1 MKPVVSVVMVTC
13 NVERFL
19 AESIESILDQTF
31 RQFEFIIVD
40 FGSTDKSKAIASNYA
55 ARDGRI
61 KLHTIPK
68 CSLPE
73 ARNEGGFLAQGEY
86 IAIMD
91 ADDVSLP
98 NRLLWQVEFMEKH
111 PEVGVLGG
119 GVEWINAA
127 GKPLITNRHPLGD
140 REIQSALRTHSVLW
154 QPTALIRR
162 EAFVQVGGY
171 RPAFVVAHDYDL
183 WLRIAE
189 HFKMANLEQVVLKY
203 RIHPYQVSLK
213 KRTQQTLGILAAQ
226 VSASSRRLGKPD
238 PLDSVERITP
248 TLLVGLGVTEA
259 RQQRELASDYWLWT
273 QHMCRAGEYA
283 VALQAALEFLR
294 SPLGYVERSRIAD
307 FYLTVSKLWLKQKRF
322 AKSFLAMGHAV
333 ITRPVVVLR
342 LLKGVFRRLGLA

>member
-1 MKPVVSVVMVTC
+1 
-13 NVERFL
+13 
-19 AESIESILDQTF
+19 
-31 RQFEFIIVD
+31 
-40 FGSTDKSKAIASNYA
+40 
-55 ARDGRI
+55 
-61 KLHTIPK
+61 
-68 CSLPE
+68 
-73 ARNEGGFLAQGEY
+73 
-86 IAIMD
+86 
-91 ADDVSLP
+91 
-98 NRLLWQVEFMEKH
+98 
-111 PEVGVLGG
+111 
-119 GVEWINAA
+119 
-127 GKPLITNRHPLGD
+127 
-140 REIQSALRTHSVLW
+140 
-154 QPTALIRR
+154 
-162 EAFVQVGGY
+162 VGGY